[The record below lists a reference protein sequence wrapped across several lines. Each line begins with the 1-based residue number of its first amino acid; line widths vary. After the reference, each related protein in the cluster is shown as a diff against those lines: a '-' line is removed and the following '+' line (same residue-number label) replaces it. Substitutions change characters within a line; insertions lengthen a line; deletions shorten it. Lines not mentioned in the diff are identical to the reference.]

1 MLKLKRSYHLDF
13 SGLALS
19 LPRTMHLSNVPAD
32 EDELAQ
38 AITRDPVDHDDNWQ
52 LTDRPDT
59 DELEQYWTTVEEE
72 IKSDPE
78 WIDFAKE

>member
-1 MLKLKRSYHLDF
+1 MLKLKRTHH
-13 SGLALS
+13 LS
-19 LPRTMHLSNVPAD
+19 LPRLSFSWLHSMKLSKVSSD
-32 EDELAQ
+32 DDELAK
-38 AITRDPVDHDDNWQ
+38 AIDNDPVDHDNNWQ

-59 DELEQYWTTVEEE
+59 EELEQYWTNVEDE